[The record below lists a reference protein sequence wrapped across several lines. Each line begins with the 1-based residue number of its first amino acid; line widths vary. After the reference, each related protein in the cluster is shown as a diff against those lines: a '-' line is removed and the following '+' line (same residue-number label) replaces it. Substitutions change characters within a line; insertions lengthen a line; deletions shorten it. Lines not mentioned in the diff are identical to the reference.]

1 MNAGRG
7 KRRNWVL
14 IISLTFLL
22 AVSAAAFYAVMVW
35 TDLPGWGNVLVLYGF
50 GLPMLLIAGILL
62 CELFWPADADT
73 IEALWSAGDRPP
85 SWLKPWLEK

>member
-22 AVSAAAFYAVMVW
+22 AVGAAAFYAVMVW

-50 GLPMLLIAGILL
+50 GLPMLLMAGIIL
-62 CELFWPADADT
+62 CELFWPTDAD
-73 IEALWSAGDRPP
+73 SGDLIFRP
-85 SWLKPWLEK
+85 E